1 MAIKT
6 LTNNEKATDNF
17 GILSVSE
24 LPTKAGGTYLDLTLS
39 DKEHN
44 TYEAVKVWNSTKD
57 QFKADKGMVIE
68 AQILAKE
75 YKGKIGY
82 EIINYKVVDLPISEY
97 VHSSKYD
104 PENLYRMTML
114 MLNGME
120 DTGLKSL
127 TIRIYEKYHDKI
139 VTWSAA
145 KSMHHDYKGGLIE
158 HVCRM
163 ILHAQMTTKI
173 YPGLN
178 EELLLCATA
187 LHDIGKLDELDT
199 DELGASEYTVPGTL
213 LGHPFIGAQIIER
226 EFKELHPEK
235 DPSEILPLIHC
246 VIAHSGNMEWGAI
259 AKPAMAEAYALWLI
273 DMFDSRMK
281 MCEEALDGL
290 QPGEM
295 SASVCKGLSSYIYK
309 APSRNQG

>member
-1 MAIKT
+1 MELYKR
-6 LTNNEKATDNF
+6 
-17 GILSVSE
+17 SVQSRQGNGHRSPDTCKRVQRE
-24 LPTKAGGTYLDLTLS
+24 
-39 DKEHN
+39 
-44 TYEAVKVWNSTKD
+44 
-57 QFKADKGMVIE
+57 
-68 AQILAKE
+68 
-75 YKGKIGY
+75 IGY

-226 EFKELHPEK
+226 EFKELHP
-235 DPSEILPLIHC
+235 DTRSRVPLRYRAFREYGMGRDCKASNGRSIC
-246 VIAHSGNMEWGAI
+246 I
-259 AKPAMAEAYALWLI
+259 MAY
-273 DMFDSRMK
+273 RY
-281 MCEEALDGL
+281 
-290 QPGEM
+290 
-295 SASVCKGLSSYIYK
+295 V
-309 APSRNQG
+309 